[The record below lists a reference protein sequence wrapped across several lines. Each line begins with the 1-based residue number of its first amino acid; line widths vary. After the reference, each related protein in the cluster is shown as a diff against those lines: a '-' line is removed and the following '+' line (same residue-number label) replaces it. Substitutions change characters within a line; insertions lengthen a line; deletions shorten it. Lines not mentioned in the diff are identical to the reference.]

1 MKTIALL
8 SSVFFLFLSCSKSNN
23 STSYKVKYVVT
34 GDSVNQ
40 FKISQGA
47 TDEFVKTDFSG
58 TKDTTIYVQAGTD
71 VKLDAK
77 ANDHNLVGSIYVN
90 DALAVTGTDLDSNQD
105 NKTEVKLEY
114 VVGAKQ

>member
-8 SSVFFLFLSCSKSNN
+8 SLSIFLLLSCKKDNN
-23 STSYKVKYVVT
+23 TTSYKVKYIVT

-58 TKDTTIYVQAGTD
+58 TKDTTIYAPIGTD
-71 VKLDAK
+71 LKLDAK

-90 DALAVTGTDLDSNQD
+90 DVLAVTGTDLDSNQD

-114 VVGAKQ
+114 IIAAK

>member
-8 SSVFFLFLSCSKSNN
+8 SSIFFLFLSCKKENN
-23 STSYKVKYVVT
+23 TSYKVKYVVT

-47 TDEFVKTDFSG
+47 TDEFVKTGFSG
-58 TKDTTIYVQAGTD
+58 TKDTTVYVQAGTD
-71 VKLDAK
+71 VKLDTK
-77 ANDHNLVGSIYVN
+77 ANNHNLVGSIYVN
-90 DALAVTGTDLDSNQD
+90 DLLAVTGTDTDTD
-105 NKTEVKLEY
+105 GDGKTEVKLDY

>member
-1 MKTIALL
+1 MKTIALFSL
-8 SSVFFLFLSCSKSNN
+8 SIFLFLSCKKDNNTSSN
-23 STSYKVKYVVT
+23 KVKYVVT

-47 TDEFVKTDFSG
+47 TDEFVKTGFSG
-58 TKDTTIYVQAGTD
+58 TKDTTLYVPFGTD
-71 VKLDAK
+71 LKLDAK

-90 DALAVTGTDLDSNQD
+90 DVLAVTGTDLDSNQD

-114 VVGAKQ
+114 VIAAK